1 MGIIGLILSTISAAL
16 AITRW
21 WRRRREEREA
31 FNRMGTFF
39 TSEELKKKPLEPET
53 VGKVVSS
60 LLKCSPAEWNEEFYW
75 THRADRVREVL
86 EKHGRVLILGPAGI
100 GKSRTVIEVLRAIF
114 REDKSVGK
122 ALVIVL
128 SKKDISELNRLPVP
142 KWCLKGY
149 DLVVLLL
156 DDLNIYVRI
165 LRVREL
171 IGRFE
176 EAVKKVWLVATCRTE
191 VLEHI
196 EEDPEIS
203 GLFGAGPEARR
214 ELRVEMSLYTLEEG
228 REIARLAGKEFREEE
243 FDGTIAPIILG
254 THRKK
259 EHYDKLAREGR
270 VAELDVLHALK
281 LLRLSRIPFPR
292 VKLVR
297 LVWTKIFGHPE
308 GEWAICYSRVRA
320 LGFFLPFPPPPSEPE
335 VLLMHDVFVRK
346 IITLYPPPGV
356 SPLDHMA
363 SLAGLLQEAEAWGE
377 LLSLGVA
384 LGLRGHHDEA
394 LRCFDAVIKGMPE
407 PPAEAYFNRGV
418 AWYHK
423 GEYDRAIQDYT
434 KAIEL
439 KPDDAEAYYNRGLAW
454 DELGD
459 FDRAI
464 QDFDRAIEL
473 KPDYAEAYNNRGNAW
488 AHKGEYDRAIQ
499 DFDKAIELKPD
510 DAEAYFNR
518 GNAWA
523 HKGEYD
529 RAIQDFD
536 KAIELKPD
544 FAEAYNNR
552 GNAWDELGEYDR
564 AIQDYTK
571 AIELK
576 PDDAE
581 AYNNRGVAWAHK
593 GDYDRALEDFEVA
606 WSLRHKLP
614 DKGARIPLGA
624 LLVILRAISEGV
636 SVPEPAE
643 TLATWLGRAE
653 EIYDLLPEEGK
664 RLMDEL
670 REKLSRRSPREPGVG
685 ER

>member
-1 MGIIGLILSTISAAL
+1 MGIIGLILSTIGVAL

-21 WRRRREEREA
+21 WGRRKEEREA

-60 LLKCSPAEWNEEFYW
+60 LLKCSPDEWNEEFYW

-100 GKSRTVIEVLRAIF
+100 GKSRTAIEVLRAIF

-171 IGRFE
+171 IRRFE
-176 EAVKKVWLVATCRTE
+176 EAVKKVWVVATCRTE
-191 VLEHI
+191 VLEDI
-196 EEDPEIS
+196 EGDPEIS

-243 FDGTIAPIILG
+243 FDGTIAPIILR

-259 EHYDKLAREGR
+259 EHYDELAREGR

-281 LLRLSRIPFPR
+281 LLRLSGIPFPR

-335 VLLMHDVFVRK
+335 VLLMHDVFVRE

-356 SPLDHMA
+356 SLLNHMT
-363 SLAGLLQEAEAWGE
+363 SLAGLLQEAGAWDE
-377 LLSLGVA
+377 LFSLGVA

-394 LRCFDAVIKGMPE
+394 LRCFDAVIRGMPK
-407 PPAEAYFNRGV
+407 PPAEAYYNRGLAWRHKGDYDRAIQDYTKAIELRQGDYAEAYFNRGV
-418 AWYHK
+418 AWAHKGEYDRAIQDYTKAIELRQGDYAEAYFNRGNAWYHK

-439 KPDDAEAYYNRGLAW
+439 KPDY
-454 DELGD
+454 
-459 FDRAI
+459 
-464 QDFDRAIEL
+464 
-473 KPDYAEAYNNRGNAW
+473 
-488 AHKGEYDRAIQ
+488 
-499 DFDKAIELKPD
+499 
-510 DAEAYFNR
+510 
-518 GNAWA
+518 
-523 HKGEYD
+523 
-529 RAIQDFD
+529 
-536 KAIELKPD
+536 
-544 FAEAYNNR
+544 
-552 GNAWDELGEYDR
+552 
-564 AIQDYTK
+564 
-571 AIELK
+571 
-576 PDDAE
+576 AE

-593 GDYDRALEDFEVA
+593 GEYDRALEDFEVA

-614 DKGARIPLGA
+614 NKGARIPLGA

-643 TLATWLGRAE
+643 ALATWLGRAE